1 MSEEAKAPAPAPSPF
16 GGAVPSP
23 FGAVRAIRCLSP
35 LPSSDS
41 ENLGLL
47 HPYPPIPSAIEC
59 IAWSGSGLGSGLGLG
74 LA

>member
-1 MSEEAKAPAPAPSPF
+1 MSEEAKAPAPTPSPF

-47 HPYPPIPSAIEC
+47 HTYHPVPSLSLIH
-59 IAWSGSGLGSGLGLG
+59 I
-74 LA
+74 